1 MQLVAPS
8 RTASRKT
15 GGQPD
20 SGAQSGSAVTSE
32 QEAGADRLSTTSV
45 NNVCQ
50 RRLSTACVN
59 DVRQ

>member
-20 SGAQSGSAVTSE
+20 SGAQSGSPVTSE
-32 QEAGADRLSTTSV
+32 EDAGADRPSTTSV
-45 NNVCQ
+45 NDVYS
-50 RRLSTACVN
+50 RRLLTTSVN
-59 DVRQ
+59 DLC